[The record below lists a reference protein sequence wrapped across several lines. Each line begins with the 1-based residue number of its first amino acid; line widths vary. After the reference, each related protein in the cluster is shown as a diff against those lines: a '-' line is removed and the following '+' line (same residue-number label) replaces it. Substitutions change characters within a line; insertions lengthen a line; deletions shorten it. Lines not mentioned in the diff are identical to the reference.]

1 MKQLSMNYVF
11 SLAVLFG
18 AAVLY
23 DKYKSKLKTNEDMD
37 QYDIVKKFLLKGER
51 NISLSFSILID
62 APVYSAI
69 LSTTLTSHGLANISS
84 TSIFN

>member
-37 QYDIVKKFLLKGER
+37 QYDIVKKFLLNESPLGYNNNKP
-51 NISLSFSILID
+51 I
-62 APVYSAI
+62 
-69 LSTTLTSHGLANISS
+69 
-84 TSIFN
+84 

>member
-23 DKYKSKLKTNEDMD
+23 DKYKSKVKSNEDMD
-37 QYDIVKKFLLKGER
+37 QYDIVKKFLL
-51 NISLSFSILID
+51 NLTILIKIIH
-62 APVYSAI
+62 VEYF
-69 LSTTLTSHGLANISS
+69 LYGHKNMK
-84 TSIFN
+84 